1 MTLGFA
7 PGTRRYSRR
16 FFGKKKV
23 SIAWVIRDAITRY
36 PTDQTQKKGGGNPT
50 NVLPP
55 MLVFSHEPQIY
66 PRDING

>member
-1 MTLGFA
+1 LNLAAKDKAVLGKIA
-7 PGTRRYSRR
+7 YE
-16 FFGKKKV
+16 KKV
-23 SIAWVIRDAITRY
+23 SIAWVISDAISRY
-36 PTDQTQKKGGGNPT
+36 PTEQPQKKGGGNPT